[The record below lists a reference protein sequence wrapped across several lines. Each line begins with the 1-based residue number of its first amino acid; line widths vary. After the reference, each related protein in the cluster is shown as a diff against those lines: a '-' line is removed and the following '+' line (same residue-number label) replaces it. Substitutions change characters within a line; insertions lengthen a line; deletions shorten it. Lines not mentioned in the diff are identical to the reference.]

1 MIIVNIVRI
10 SKEKSKSVCWS
21 IIVKGFEENSETPF
35 PAIEG
40 GEGRQ
45 MPVKDVK
52 GESVCVCVCAE
63 GGMLVGVGDVR
74 LILDGCD

>member
-52 GESVCVCVCAE
+52 GESVCVCVCVC
-63 GGMLVGVGDVR
+63 GGGDVGR
-74 LILDGCD
+74 GGGRKTHFGWL